1 MCGIAGF
8 FNPKHITL
16 PSDWNTILLKM
27 GEAIKLR
34 GPDSF
39 GTYLEKHDGIGF
51 SHRRLA
57 ILDLSPL
64 GHQPMT
70 SSSGRFIICFN
81 GEIYNHLDIRADL
94 NQTSF
99 KSSSDT
105 ETLLEAF
112 EVWGI
117 EETIKKTVG
126 MFAIAIWDQKDKKL
140 FLIRDRLGEK
150 PLYYGYQSG
159 VFLFGSEVSAIT
171 SHPSF
176 ENKLDENAISSYLQL
191 GYIPQ
196 PLSIYKGIKKLPP
209 GEILELSSKNFFN
222 ERTKK
227 YWDFSSIATDG
238 YTSQSEFNMSDNE
251 VIDDFEKLLFKS
263 VKMQQLSDVPLGAF
277 LSGGIDSSL
286 IVSAMQ
292 SQSASKIKTFTIGF
306 NQEGYDEAKHA
317 KLVAKHLSTE
327 HTELYLD
334 ESTLINTIPK
344 ILDIYCEPHA
354 NASSIPT
361 YLLSEL
367 TRKYVTVSLS
377 GDGGDELFC
386 GYNRYRWSKKILG
399 LPVITKKTIS
409 ATNAIFSTI
418 SSPKIINSLFKV
430 LNAALPSAKKIN
442 LAGDKFHKLA
452 SVINSKNSFE
462 LYLKLIS
469 TWHKDSGHKDSGHKD
484 SGIYK
489 SDFSIHNFFKAVLE
503 ESKNLDHEHQLMFFD
518 VLNYL
523 PEDLLAKVDRAAMAV
538 SLETR
543 VPLLDHRIVEY
554 AFALPLKYK
563 IRGSETKW
571 LLRQVLYKHVPK
583 NLIERPKM
591 GFSVPMDSWL
601 RGPLKEW
608 AESLI
613 YQEKDSNSRFSEKLI
628 QKTWQEH
635 QSGSHNHH
643 AKLWNILV
651 LKDWLIKK
659 GF

>member
-16 PSDWNTILLKM
+16 PSDWNSILLKM

-39 GTYLEKHDGIGF
+39 GTYLEKQDGIGF

-70 SSSGRFIICFN
+70 SSTGRFIICFN

-94 NQTSF
+94 NRSNF

-112 EVWGI
+112 EAWGI

-126 MFAIAIWDQKDKKL
+126 MFAIAIWDQKEKKL
-140 FLIRDRLGEK
+140 FLTRDRLGEK

-159 VFLFGSEVSAIT
+159 IFLFGSEVSAIT

-176 ENKLDENAISSYLQL
+176 ENKLEEDAISSYLQL
-191 GYIPQ
+191 GYVPQ
-196 PLSIYKGIKKLPP
+196 PLSIYKGIKKLSP
-209 GEILELSSKNFFN
+209 GELLELSSKTFFN
-222 ERTKK
+222 EKIKK
-227 YWDFSSIATDG
+227 YWDFSSVAIHG
-238 YTSQSEFNMSDNE
+238 YTRQSEFNMSDKE
-251 VIDDFEKLLFKS
+251 VIEDFEKLLFKS

-292 SQSASKIKTFTIGF
+292 YQSTNKIKTFTIGF

-317 KLVAKHLSTE
+317 KLVAKHLGTE

-334 ESTLINTIPK
+334 ESTLLNTIPK
-344 ILDIYCEPHA
+344 ILDIYCEPHS

-409 ATNAIFSTI
+409 ATNSIFSTI
-418 SSPKIINSLFKV
+418 SSPKIINGIFKV
-430 LNAALPSAKKIN
+430 LNTALPSSKKIN

-469 TWHKDSGHKDSGHKD
+469 TWNEDRN
-484 SGIYK
+484 IYK
-489 SDFSIHNFFKAVLE
+489 SDFSIHHFFKTVLE
-503 ESKNLDHEHQLMFFD
+503 ESKSLDHEHQLMFFD
-518 VLNYL
+518 TLNYL

-554 AFALPLKYK
+554 AWKLPLEYK

-571 LLRQVLYKHVPK
+571 LLRQILYKYVPK

-608 AESLI
+608 AENLI
-613 YQEKDSNSRFSEKLI
+613 FQEKDSNGRFSEKLI
-628 QKTWQEH
+628 KKTWQEH
-635 QSGSHNHH
+635 LSGSHNHH
-643 AKLWNILV
+643 TKLWNILV